1 MDDITCTSDDQEEKP
16 LHNRE
21 LHLCVLVHGMGGSYR
36 DWDAWVEILGRRYP
50 DWVLLPLRRIRKS
63 CRFLA
68 AGIDKI
74 ADLAACEIVE
84 AVKTNQ
90 SSKGA
95 KLTLHCIGHSMGG
108 LIIRGALPKLFR
120 DLKGTPFQLGHYISL
135 SSPHLGIQSSWW
147 SPTNAWK
154 NLAWLSVPVSNQLA
168 HLAIQD
174 TSGPGL
180 PYLVELSNPAGEH
193 LPLLQRFRSC
203 TCVSLACGD
212 ALISL
217 PSGAINPDIANVGPS
232 PSSYGTSCWR
242 LDEHLPTDG
251 LSANAKKLQA
261 AAIFAED
268 TIRANSLL
276 STLLG
281 VLVRLRTLM
290 LFFDGASGKAPV
302 KGTSAR
308 KYGRPGEAT
317 PAVSAVS
324 TTKSAS
330 QLSWQFSED
339 LTCKYPS
346 EIMEGLGSVSWRRIV
361 AHARHWPFACNM
373 HVFLIGKKQEQ
384 FAEEHRMSRECI
396 EWLVEILAE

>member
-1 MDDITCTSDDQEEKP
+1 MGDKICARDEQEKP
-16 LHNRE
+16 GNNHE
-21 LHLCVLVHGMGGSYR
+21 LHLCIMVHGMGGSYR

-50 DWVLLPLRRIRKS
+50 HWIPLPLRRIQKS
-63 CRFLA
+63 CRVLA

-84 AVKTNQ
+84 AVRTNQ
-90 SSKGA
+90 GSKGA
-95 KLTLHCIGHSMGG
+95 KLKLHCIGHSMGG

-120 DLKGTPFQLGHYISL
+120 DLKDTPFELGHYISL

-147 SPTNAWK
+147 LPTHAWK
-154 NLAWLSVPVSNQLA
+154 NLSWLSIPVSNQLA

-193 LPLLQRFRSC
+193 LPLLQHFRSC

-217 PSGAINPDIANVGPS
+217 PSGVINPDVANAGPS
-232 PSSYGTSCWR
+232 PSSSGISCWR
-242 LDEHLPTDG
+242 LDEHLATDG
-251 LSANAKKLQA
+251 LSANEKNRQA
-261 AAIFAED
+261 ASVFTED
-268 TIRANSLL
+268 TITGKGLL

-281 VLVRLRTLM
+281 VLLRLRTLM
-290 LFFDGASGKAPV
+290 LFFDSAAGQVPV
-302 KGTSAR
+302 KGMSGR
-308 KYGRPGEAT
+308 KYGKPGEAT
-317 PAVSAVS
+317 PAGSALS
-324 TTKSAS
+324 TPKSAS
-330 QLSWQFSED
+330 ELSWQLSED

-361 AHARHWPFACNM
+361 AHARHWPFGCNM

-384 FAEEHRMSRECI
+384 FAQEHRMSRECI